1 MKDADFKILKHHA
14 KGFTKHSE
22 GKTIEKNYSPDVSL
36 KNKDKY
42 ILIEHE
48 TEPNRKTIVADVIK
62 AAHFLQNDRT
72 GILVIVMTPKGNS
85 SLQSYPNH
93 VKPYLVW
100 VKDKT
105 NLKEVYFLSEAD
117 YFQNGNILEINS
129 KQFNDLSIKIDN
141 GILKS

>member
-1 MKDADFKILKHHA
+1 MKDADFKMLKHHA
-14 KGFTKHSE
+14 KGFTKYSE

-36 KNKDKY
+36 KNKNHY

-93 VKPYLVW
+93 VKQYLVW
-100 VKDKT
+100 IKDKT

-117 YFQNGNILEINS
+117 YSQNGNILEINS

>member
-1 MKDADFKILKHHA
+1 MKDADFKILNHHA

-36 KNKDKY
+36 KNKNNY

-129 KQFNDLSIKIDN
+129 KRFNDLSIKIDK

>member
-1 MKDADFKILKHHA
+1 LKYERCR
-14 KGFTKHSE
+14 FQ
-22 GKTIEKNYSPDVSL
+22 NNSPDVSL
-36 KNKDKY
+36 KNKNNY

-48 TEPNRKTIVADVIK
+48 SEPNRKTIVADLIK

-72 GILVIVMTPKGNS
+72 GILVIVMTPKGTS
-85 SLQSYPNH
+85 SLQSYPKH
-93 VKPYLVW
+93 VQPYLVW

-129 KQFNDLSIKIDN
+129 KQFNDLSIRIDN
-141 GILKS
+141 GNLKS

>member
-14 KGFTKHSE
+14 KGFTKLSE

-36 KNKDKY
+36 KNKNNY

-48 TEPNRKTIVADVIK
+48 SEPNRKTIVADVIK

-72 GILVIVMTPKGNS
+72 GILVIVMTPKGTS
-85 SLQSYPNH
+85 SLKSYPNH
-93 VKPYLVW
+93 VKPYLIW
-100 VKDKT
+100 IKDKT

-117 YFQNGNILEINS
+117 YFLNGNILEINS

>member
-1 MKDADFKILKHHA
+1 MKDADFKILKHYS

-36 KNKDKY
+36 KNKNNY

-62 AAHFLQNDRT
+62 AAHFLQGIRT
-72 GILVIVMTPKGNS
+72 GILVVVMTPKGKS
-85 SLQSYPNH
+85 SLKSYPNH
-93 VKPYLVW
+93 VKPYLIW
-100 VKDKT
+100 VKDQT

-117 YFQNGNILEINS
+117 YYQNGNILEINS

-141 GILKS
+141 GILKT

>member
-1 MKDADFKILKHHA
+1 MKDADFKIIKHHA

-22 GKTIEKNYSPDVSL
+22 GKTIEINYSPDVSL
-36 KNKDKY
+36 KNKNNY

>member
-14 KGFTKHSE
+14 KGYSKFSD
-22 GKTIEKNYSPDVSL
+22 GKEVENNFSPDYVL
-36 KNKDKY
+36 NKGNDF

-72 GILVIVMTPKGNS
+72 GILVIVMTPKRRS

-105 NLKEVYFLSEAD
+105 NLKEVYFFSEVE

-129 KQFNDLSIKIDN
+129 KQFNDLSIKIDK

>member
-1 MKDADFKILKHHA
+1 MKDADFKKLKHHA
-14 KGFTKHSE
+14 KGYSKFSD
-22 GKTIEKNYSPDVSL
+22 GKEVENNFSPDYVL
-36 KNKDKY
+36 NKGNDF

-72 GILVIVMTPKGNS
+72 GILVIVMTPKRKS

-105 NLKEVYFLSEAD
+105 NLKEVYFLPKAD
-117 YFQNGNILEINS
+117 YYQNGNILEINS

-141 GILKS
+141 GTLKF

>member
-1 MKDADFKILKHHA
+1 
-14 KGFTKHSE
+14 
-22 GKTIEKNYSPDVSL
+22 
-36 KNKDKY
+36 
-42 ILIEHE
+42 
-48 TEPNRKTIVADVIK
+48 
-62 AAHFLQNDRT
+62 
-72 GILVIVMTPKGNS
+72 MTPKGNS

-129 KQFNDLSIKIDN
+129 KQFNVLSIKIDN

>member
-1 MKDADFKILKHHA
+1 MKDADFKILKHRA
-14 KGFTKHSE
+14 NGYSKFSDGRE
-22 GKTIEKNYSPDVSL
+22 IENNFSPDYVLS
-36 KNKDKY
+36 KGNDY

-62 AAHFLQNDRT
+62 AAHFLQGERK
-72 GILVIVMTPKGNS
+72 GYLVIVMTPKRKS
-85 SLQSYPNH
+85 SIQSYPNH
-93 VKPYLVW
+93 VETYLVW
-100 VKDKT
+100 IKDKT
-105 NLKEVYFLSEAD
+105 NLKEFYFLSEAD

>member
-14 KGFTKHSE
+14 KGYKKFSD
-22 GKTIEKNYSPDVSL
+22 GKEIENNFSPDYVLS
-36 KNKDKY
+36 KGNDY

-117 YFQNGNILEINS
+117 YFQKGNILEINS
-129 KQFNDLSIKIDN
+129 KQFNDLCIKIDN

>member
-1 MKDADFKILKHHA
+1 MKDADFKILNHRA

-36 KNKDKY
+36 KNKNNY

-62 AAHFLQNDRT
+62 AAHFLQNERT
-72 GILVIVMTPKGNS
+72 GILVIVMTPKGKS
-85 SLQSYPNH
+85 SLISYPNH
-93 VKPYLVW
+93 VKPYLIW
-100 VKDKT
+100 IKDKT

>member
-1 MKDADFKILKHHA
+1 MKDADFKIIKHHA

-22 GKTIEKNYSPDVSL
+22 GKTIEINYSPDVSL
-36 KNKDKY
+36 KNKNNY

-129 KQFNDLSIKIDN
+129 KQFNDLSIRIDN
-141 GILKS
+141 GNLKS

>member
-14 KGFTKHSE
+14 KGYSKYSD
-22 GKTIEKNYSPDVSL
+22 GKEIENNFSPDYVLS
-36 KNKDKY
+36 KGDDF

-72 GILVIVMTPKGNS
+72 GILVIVMTPKGTS
-85 SLQSYPNH
+85 SLKSYPNH
-93 VKPYLVW
+93 VKPYLIW
-100 VKDKT
+100 IKDKT
-105 NLKEVYFLSEAD
+105 NLKEVCFLSEAD
-117 YFQNGNILEINS
+117 YYQNGNILEINS

>member
-1 MKDADFKILKHHA
+1 MKDADFKLLKHHT
-14 KGFTKHSE
+14 KGYSKFSDGRE
-22 GKTIEKNYSPDVSL
+22 IENNFSPDYVLS
-36 KNKDKY
+36 KVNDY

-62 AAHFLQNDRT
+62 AAHFLQGERT
-72 GILVIVMTPKGNS
+72 GSLVIVMTPKRKS
-85 SLQSYPNH
+85 TLQSYPNH

-105 NLKEVYFLSEAD
+105 NLKEVFFLSEAD

-141 GILKS
+141 GIQKS